1 MGKRIT
7 EREKIKKGEKYL
19 LGEYRISTQ
28 GKLTKR
34 PTIKE
39 ITITEDNPR
48 YGNVYEYTNNKTGKS
63 GYFYLW
69 KRTVRVYPVCQESYD
84 EFWEEF
90 NSVAYNTI
98 DKITSDSEQKIRSL
112 KKYIKTV

>member
-7 EREKIKKGEKYL
+7 KGKGEEIKVGEKYL
-19 LGEYRISTQ
+19 LGEYRININ

-39 ITITEDNPR
+39 ITIKEIDGGL
-48 YGNVYEYTNNKTGKS
+48 YKFVNNKTKKP

-69 KRTVRVYPVCQESYD
+69 EYTIRVYPVCQESYD

-90 NSVAYNTI
+90 NSVAYDTI
-98 DKITSDSEQKIRSL
+98 DKITSDSEKKIKSL
-112 KKYIKTV
+112 KKYIKPII